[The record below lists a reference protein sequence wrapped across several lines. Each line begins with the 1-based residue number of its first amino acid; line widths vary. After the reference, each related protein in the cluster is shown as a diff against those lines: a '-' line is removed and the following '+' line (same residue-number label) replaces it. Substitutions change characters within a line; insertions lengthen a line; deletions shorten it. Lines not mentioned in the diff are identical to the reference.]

1 MLNPTTAGSS
11 QPAVQSLL
19 RGLDILRLLNV
30 EAGLTATQ
38 IGRKVGLARI
48 TAYRFLKT
56 LEQKGYVARDPDRR
70 YRLGPGVLEINS
82 LYSKQNW
89 VAEVAAPYMQQLCR
103 EVGWPLVL
111 AASNGPRMVILHTT
125 RDETGFWLRLKGPG
139 SQLPILKSAMGIAYL
154 SHAPKTVGKGLVRA
168 ALALDGDVTPEY
180 QRDPDRLGRVLE
192 IARQQGVASLRDSW
206 YSDSVPLSA
215 IAVPI
220 MRRRSA
226 FAALGLTYYLS
237 SMSGTEAIQSYS
249 AALKL
254 AAQNIGQHL

>member
-1 MLNPTTAGSS
+1 
-11 QPAVQSLL
+11 
-19 RGLDILRLLNV
+19 
-30 EAGLTATQ
+30 
-38 IGRKVGLARI
+38 
-48 TAYRFLKT
+48 
-56 LEQKGYVARDPDRR
+56 
-70 YRLGPGVLEINS
+70 
-82 LYSKQNW
+82 
-89 VAEVAAPYMQQLCR
+89 
-103 EVGWPLVL
+103 VGWPLVL

-154 SHAPKTVGKGLVRA
+154 SHAPKPVGKALVRA

-180 QRDPDRLGRVLE
+180 KRDPDRLGRVLE